1 MITEENI
8 SSIIFR
14 DTKAVVDFYYKDET
28 FKVSIAIKKLQD
40 DYVCLAFVKP
50 SKKFLAIPDDDR
62 NDILEI
68 VFEHYAEKAPYR

>member
-14 DTKAVVDFYYKDET
+14 DTKAVVDFYYEDDA
-28 FKVSIAIKKLQD
+28 FKVSISIKKLKD
-40 DYVCLAFVKP
+40 DNVLLEFIKP
-50 SKKFLAIPDDDR
+50 SKKFLAIPAEGR

-68 VFEHYAEKAPYR
+68 VFEHYAEYAPYK

>member
-28 FKVSIAIKKLQD
+28 FKVSIAS
-40 DYVCLAFVKP
+40 DYSHRQTLTGYGRGF
-50 SKKFLAIPDDDR
+50 
-62 NDILEI
+62 
-68 VFEHYAEKAPYR
+68 